1 MILGFTKP
9 LVACLFIAAVPVAM
23 ADETG
28 LPETP
33 CENAPSDLPTIALSD
48 LLDSVARKSNKEFLV
63 DSRVPAEVVIGQLD
77 WHDVTYA
84 VLHTI
89 LRNNELAAVTVQGK
103 VNVIPVVA
111 IRQYPLPILYEDDKT
126 IADDEWVTRI
136 MRPKRV
142 NVGLMVPILRPLLPQ
157 QGHLSGVPQSNTLT
171 IIGRNANVR
180 RIVELVEDMDEHTP
194 EPADDFA
201 TEESENEQRVDSRT
215 QTVYLADV
223 IRALP
228 YFVNGHIQ
236 GFKVY
241 PGSDREKFA
250 ALGLRPGDLITEI
263 DDAAVT
269 DQHQLEIFGSADQLS
284 VTVERN
290 GQSEVLVLETS
301 LLRD

>member
-9 LVACLFIAAVPVAM
+9 LVACLFIAVVPVAM
-23 ADETG
+23 TDESG

-33 CENAPSDLPTIALSD
+33 CENAPSALPSIALSD
-48 LLDSVARKSNKEFLV
+48 LLESVARKSNKEFLV
-63 DSRVPAEVVIGQLD
+63 DSRVPAEVIIGQLD

-84 VLHTI
+84 LLHTI
-89 LRNNELAAVTVQGK
+89 LRNNGLAAVTVQGK
-103 VNVIPVVA
+103 VNVVPVVT
-111 IRQYPLPILYEDDKT
+111 IRQYPLPILYEDDET

-136 MRPKRV
+136 IRPKRV
-142 NVGLMVPILRPLLPQ
+142 NVAMMVPILRPLLPQ

-194 EPADDFA
+194 EPADDLA
-201 TEESENEQRVDSRT
+201 TESTESTEHEQRADRRT
-215 QTVYLADV
+215 QKVYLADV
-223 IRALP
+223 MRATP

-236 GFKVY
+236 GFVVY

-269 DQHQLEIFGSADQLS
+269 DQRQLEIFGSTDQLS
-284 VTVERN
+284 VTVERY

-301 LLRD
+301 Q